1 MKSTILISFLFCLG
15 VFGHTTIAQI
25 PLYVSPIYN
34 YDPLS
39 INTPDYQKELLSL
52 NSTNCDSLG
61 IVFKSR
67 LDSVSIE
74 SLFIYAIRLYDLGK
88 KDESVLWFHTAKLR
102 AGIFSKS
109 LDQEKIGGIGSK
121 PFELKQAFIAFSQLA
136 GEYING
142 YAGGDVDKWIAT
154 LKEVKTTVDSLTVF
168 IQYQDIA
175 FVVQEDFQKA
185 KENRLADCDKL
196 IAYLEE
202 NKKEIKKTRK
212 KNGIEGKY

>member
-1 MKSTILISFLFCLG
+1 MFCLS
-15 VFGHTTIAQI
+15 VFEHATIAQI
-25 PLYVSPIYN
+25 PLYVTPIYN
-34 YDPLS
+34 YAPLS

-52 NSTNCDSLG
+52 NSANCDSIGL
-61 IVFKSR
+61 VFKSR

-88 KDESVLWFHTAKLR
+88 KDESVFWFHTAKLR

-109 LDQEKIGGIGSK
+109 LDLEKIGGIGSK

-154 LKEVKTTVDSLTVF
+154 LKEIKTTVDSLTVF
-168 IQYQDIA
+168 VQYQDIA
-175 FVVQEDFQKA
+175 FVGQEDFQKA
-185 KENRLADCDKL
+185 KENRLADYDNL
-196 IAYLEE
+196 LAYLAE
-202 NKKEIKKTRK
+202 NKKEIKKARK

>member
-1 MKSTILISFLFCLG
+1 MFCLS
-15 VFGHTTIAQI
+15 VFGHKTIAQI
-25 PLYVSPIYN
+25 PLYVTPIYN
-34 YDPLS
+34 FDPLS
-39 INTPDYQKELLSL
+39 INTSDYQKELMSL
-52 NSTNCDSLG
+52 NLENCDSLG
-61 IVFKSR
+61 SVFKSR
-67 LDSVSIE
+67 LDSISIE

-102 AGIFSKS
+102 AGIFIKS
-109 LDQEKIGGIGSK
+109 LDSDKIGGIGSA

-154 LKEVKTTVDSLTVF
+154 LKDVKTTVDNLTVF
-168 IQYQDIA
+168 VQYPDIV
-175 FVVQEDFQKA
+175 FVGKEDFQKA
-185 KENRLADCDKL
+185 KENRLADYDKL